1 MPSRARARRKE
12 EKSERERE
20 RLCIEKK
27 KGGDGEWKA
36 GPIDEWKNA
45 RSRRRRRAKLWSQL
59 PSARCLDKQE
69 ARETKER
76 RKR

>member
-12 EKSERERE
+12 ERERE